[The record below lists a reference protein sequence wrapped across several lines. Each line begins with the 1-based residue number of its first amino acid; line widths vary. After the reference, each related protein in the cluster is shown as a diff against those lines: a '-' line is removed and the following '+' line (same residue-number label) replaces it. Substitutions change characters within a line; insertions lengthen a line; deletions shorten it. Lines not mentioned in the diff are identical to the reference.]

1 MSDARIVVGVGR
13 LAVHRAPATLVT
25 LGLGSCVAI
34 MLHDRESG
42 AGALAHVLLPVP
54 GPDGPGERAGRYAAS
69 APAAMLTALRRLGVP
84 ARRLTAR
91 LVGGAS
97 MFASLSAPGAIQVGE
112 RNVVA
117 AREAL
122 RSAGVPLVGES
133 VGGSYGRNVE
143 FALPA
148 GRVLI
153 TSYAHDPEEL

>member
-1 MSDARIVVGVGR
+1 MSDERIMVGVGR
-13 LAVHRAPATLVT
+13 SAAHRAPATLVT
-25 LGLGSCVAI
+25 LALGSCVAI
-34 MLHDRESG
+34 LLHDRESG
-42 AGALAHVLLPVP
+42 AGALAHVLLPAP
-54 GPDGPGERAGRYAAS
+54 GPEGPGERSGRYASS
-69 APAAMLTALRRLGVP
+69 APGAMLAALRVLGVP
-84 ARRLTAR
+84 ARRTTAR

-122 RSAGVPLVGES
+122 QLAGVALVGES

-143 FALPA
+143 FLLPS

-153 TSYAHDPEEL
+153 TSYAHDPETL

>member
-1 MSDARIVVGVGR
+1 VSDERIVVGVGR

-25 LGLGSCVAI
+25 LALGSCVAI
-34 MLHDRESG
+34 LLHDRESG
-42 AGALAHVLLPVP
+42 AGALAHVLLPSP
-54 GPDGPGERAGRYAAS
+54 GPEGPRERAGRYASS
-69 APAAMLTALRRLGVP
+69 APGAMLTALRVLGVP
-84 ARRLTAR
+84 ARRTTAR

-122 RSAGVPLVGES
+122 RLAGVALVGES

-143 FALPA
+143 FHLPS

-153 TSYAHDPEEL
+153 TSYAHDPETL